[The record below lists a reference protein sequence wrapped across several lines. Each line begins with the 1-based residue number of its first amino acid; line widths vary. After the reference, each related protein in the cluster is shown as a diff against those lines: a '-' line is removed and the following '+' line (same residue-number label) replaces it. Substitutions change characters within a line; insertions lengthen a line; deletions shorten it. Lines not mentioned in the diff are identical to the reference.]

1 MDRRDVIGSEYFVEE
16 NTAVYVLLSIIR
28 LQVCRAL
35 IDLVEIMR
43 LVSLRMLK
51 GVSNDL
57 FDEQGYS

>member
-1 MDRRDVIGSEYFVEE
+1 MIGSEYFVEE